1 MQSLQTGGPQ
11 SRDSDKL
18 ILVTNMIQTQT
29 TKQNSFVK
37 KFLFNFETPSQF
49 KSLYLFIHF
58 KVLKI
63 KFSILFLSNKI
74 KVFEVF
80 PDTLHGTQQLSLFQ
94 QVQCSPVAAGL
105 RRELQ
110 FCHQWGEEKF
120 SPIPAL
126 VPLPQWGQ
134 WSRHQRRRWVN
145 IYKAAILA
153 RKMKKVVPDDKNN

>member
-1 MQSLQTGGPQ
+1 MLDSIFSQT
-11 SRDSDKL
+11 RLKCL
-18 ILVTNMIQTQT
+18 
-29 TKQNSFVK
+29 KY
-37 KFLFNFETPSQF
+37 FLTPW
-49 KSLYLFIHF
+49 
-58 KVLKI
+58 
-63 KFSILFLSNKI
+63 
-74 KVFEVF
+74 
-80 PDTLHGTQQLSLFQ
+80 HGTQQLSLFQ

-153 RKMKKVVPDDKNN
+153 RKMKKEFLMIKIVRRDEYLTVDWTDGTHLMMTWWNYEPSLANLMWTMSLLSESVIV